1 MINEKIC
8 SRCEILKPLTGFH
21 KRSATPDGYYN
32 TCKECRKTDTKKY
45 YIENK
50 DLINAKSK
58 IYNKLIYI
66 HCTFFKKVNL
76 SSNLVSK
83 LIFMPVFNDL
93 SIEKKYLIN
102 EYDGDNVL
110 LVEPIMKTESCVLI
124 LIHEDVESII
134 WKKLSDNIFEII
146 EELSEEKV
154 EEYDLLFEE
163 DEDDDFEIE

>member
-1 MINEKIC
+1 
-8 SRCEILKPLTGFH
+8 
-21 KRSATPDGYYN
+21 
-32 TCKECRKTDTKKY
+32 
-45 YIENK
+45 
-50 DLINAKSK
+50 
-58 IYNKLIYI
+58 
-66 HCTFFKKVNL
+66 
-76 SSNLVSK
+76 
-83 LIFMPVFNDL
+83 MPVFNDL

-124 LIHEDVESII
+124 LIHEDVETII

>member
-1 MINEKIC
+1 
-8 SRCEILKPLTGFH
+8 
-21 KRSATPDGYYN
+21 
-32 TCKECRKTDTKKY
+32 
-45 YIENK
+45 
-50 DLINAKSK
+50 
-58 IYNKLIYI
+58 
-66 HCTFFKKVNL
+66 
-76 SSNLVSK
+76 
-83 LIFMPVFNDL
+83 MPVFNDL

-124 LIHEDVESII
+124 LIHEDVESIV

>member
-1 MINEKIC
+1 MLTKFILCQYLMIFQ
-8 SRCEILKPLTGFH
+8 LK
-21 KRSATPDGYYN
+21 
-32 TCKECRKTDTKKY
+32 
-45 YIENK
+45 
-50 DLINAKSK
+50 
-58 IYNKLIYI
+58 
-66 HCTFFKKVNL
+66 
-76 SSNLVSK
+76 
-83 LIFMPVFNDL
+83 
-93 SIEKKYLIN
+93 KKYLIN

-124 LIHEDVESII
+124 LIHEDVESIV

>member
-1 MINEKIC
+1 
-8 SRCEILKPLTGFH
+8 
-21 KRSATPDGYYN
+21 
-32 TCKECRKTDTKKY
+32 
-45 YIENK
+45 
-50 DLINAKSK
+50 
-58 IYNKLIYI
+58 
-66 HCTFFKKVNL
+66 
-76 SSNLVSK
+76 
-83 LIFMPVFNDL
+83 MPVFNDL
-93 SIEKKYLIN
+93 LIEKKYLIN

-124 LIHEDVESII
+124 LIHEDVESIV

>member
-1 MINEKIC
+1 
-8 SRCEILKPLTGFH
+8 
-21 KRSATPDGYYN
+21 
-32 TCKECRKTDTKKY
+32 
-45 YIENK
+45 
-50 DLINAKSK
+50 
-58 IYNKLIYI
+58 
-66 HCTFFKKVNL
+66 
-76 SSNLVSK
+76 
-83 LIFMPVFNDL
+83 MPVFNDL

-124 LIHEDVESII
+124 LIHEDVESIV

-154 EEYDLLFEE
+154 EEYELLFEE

>member
-1 MINEKIC
+1 
-8 SRCEILKPLTGFH
+8 
-21 KRSATPDGYYN
+21 
-32 TCKECRKTDTKKY
+32 
-45 YIENK
+45 
-50 DLINAKSK
+50 
-58 IYNKLIYI
+58 
-66 HCTFFKKVNL
+66 
-76 SSNLVSK
+76 
-83 LIFMPVFNDL
+83 MPVFNDL

-110 LVEPIMKTESCVLI
+110 LVEPIMKTELCVLI
-124 LIHEDVESII
+124 LIYEDVESIV

>member
-1 MINEKIC
+1 MIQPNRANI
-8 SRCEILKPLTGFH
+8 
-21 KRSATPDGYYN
+21 
-32 TCKECRKTDTKKY
+32 
-45 YIENK
+45 
-50 DLINAKSK
+50 
-58 IYNKLIYI
+58 
-66 HCTFFKKVNL
+66 
-76 SSNLVSK
+76 
-83 LIFMPVFNDL
+83 IFMPVFNDL

-124 LIHEDVESII
+124 LIHEDVESIV